1 MKPLHVT
8 GQRWPG
14 VRYFTSTRHGG
25 VSQAPYDSN
34 NLGLH
39 VKDDPQAVWEN
50 RKRLRALL
58 PGDPVW
64 LDQVHG
70 TSVLDA
76 DAARVGTD
84 VAGPFD
90 ASMTMTPGRVLAILT
105 ADCLPVVFASDKGV
119 AAAHAGWR
127 GLAAGVLEN
136 TVKKL
141 HSACGK
147 LPDYAWIGPAIS
159 RQVFEIGPQVR
170 EAFLDVDP
178 TVAFCFMPHPDNPGK
193 WLADLSGIAAH
204 RLAVLGI
211 RQVEQSG
218 LCTYRQDDLF
228 YSYRRSQTT
237 GRLATVIWLEPDC
250 LRRPVICAEPGLVG
264 AQGFP

>member
-1 MKPLHVT
+1 MKPLHVS

-14 VRYFTSTRHGG
+14 VRYFTMTRHGG
-25 VSQAPYDSN
+25 ISRAPYDSN

-39 VKDDPQAVWEN
+39 VGDDPQAVREN
-50 RKRLRALL
+50 RKRLRAFL

-70 TSVLDA
+70 TCVLDTDV
-76 DAARVGTD
+76 DAAA
-84 VAGPFD
+84 AGAAGAFD
-90 ASMTMTPGRVLAILT
+90 ASVTVTPGRVLAILT

-159 RQVFEIGPQVR
+159 YRVFEIGSQVR
-170 EAFLDVDP
+170 DAFLDADP
-178 TVAFCFMPHPDNPGK
+178 TVAFCFMPHPDHAGK

-204 RLAVLGI
+204 RLSALGI
-211 RQVEQSG
+211 RHVEQSG

-237 GRLATVIWLEPDC
+237 GRLATLIWLEP
-250 LRRPVICAEPGLVG
+250 
-264 AQGFP
+264 

>member
-76 DAARVGTD
+76 DADRVGTD

-178 TVAFCFMPHPDNPGK
+178 TVAFCFMPHPDNAGK

-237 GRLATVIWLEPDC
+237 GRLATVIWLEP
-250 LRRPVICAEPGLVG
+250 
-264 AQGFP
+264 

>member
-237 GRLATVIWLEPDC
+237 GRLATVIWLEP
-250 LRRPVICAEPGLVG
+250 
-264 AQGFP
+264 

>member
-1 MKPLHVT
+1 MKPLNVT

-14 VRYFTSTRHGG
+14 IRYFSTTRHGG
-25 VSQAPYDSN
+25 VSLAPYDSN

-39 VKDDPQAVWEN
+39 VNDDPQAVQQN
-50 RKRLRALL
+50 RERLRALL
-58 PGDPVW
+58 PGEPVW
-64 LDQVHG
+64 LNQVHG

-76 DAARVGTD
+76 DSEPD
-84 VAGPFD
+84 PAGSGATAPFD
-90 ASMTMTPGRVLAILT
+90 ASMTVTPGRVLAILT
-105 ADCLPVVFASDKGV
+105 ADCLPVVLASNTSDDGVKGI

-141 HSACGK
+141 HIACGK

-159 RQVFEIGPQVR
+159 YQVFEIGPQVR

-178 TVAFCFMPHPDNPGK
+178 TVAGCFMPHPVNAGK

-204 RLAVLGI
+204 RLTALGV

-228 YSYRRSQTT
+228 YSYRRNPTT
-237 GRLATVIWLEPDC
+237 GRLATLIWIE
-250 LRRPVICAEPGLVG
+250 R
-264 AQGFP
+264 

>member
-8 GQRWPG
+8 GQPWPG
-14 VRYFTSTRHGG
+14 VRYFSTTRHGG
-25 VSQAPYDSN
+25 VSQTPYDSN

-39 VKDDPQAVWEN
+39 VEDDPQAVLVN
-50 RKRLRALL
+50 RARLRALV
-58 PGDPVW
+58 PSDPVW
-64 LDQVHG
+64 LEQVHG
-70 TSVLDA
+70 TGVLDA
-76 DAARVGTD
+76 DASGSERG
-84 VAGPFD
+84 GQFD

-105 ADCLPVVFASDKGV
+105 ADCLPVVLASDKGV

-159 RQVFEIGPQVR
+159 YQVFEIGAQVR
-170 EAFLDVDP
+170 ETFLDADP
-178 TVAFCFMPHPDNPGK
+178 AVACFFKPHPVNPGK

-204 RLAVLGI
+204 RLSAMGV
-211 RQVEQSG
+211 RHVQQSG
-218 LCTYRQDDLF
+218 FCTYRQDDLF
-228 YSYRRSQTT
+228 YSYRRSAKT
-237 GRLATVIWLEPDC
+237 GRLATVIWMES
-250 LRRPVICAEPGLVG
+250 
-264 AQGFP
+264 